1 YKQGYNNYT
10 SYSSSEQYGGYSGA
24 GDYNNSNIGSG
35 GGGFIKS
42 EESSNT
48 KSSQGSDRRNNNLRP
63 VTIKQLHNATPINDS
78 TMSLDGLELRVIK
91 IVGVV
96 IHKTPRPQGIDYMV
110 DDGTGLIDVKV
121 WHDASDE
128 TSVNQKIDIAINT
141 YAKFFGNYRVFSS
154 KKHFAAHIVRPIE
167 DHNEISY
174 HIADVIYSHLYLKK
188 GSNNSSVS
196 NSVNNNESQTRSSG
210 DVGNQDPL
218 QKDIFDLI
226 SKQNNTPMGAD
237 VSEIA
242 QKLAFQYGS
251 DQAVR
256 FAIEDMIGDGRLY
269 VTSDDNHVKTTGC

>member
-1 YKQGYNNYT
+1 VT
-10 SYSSSEQYGGYSGA
+10 SQVITTLHTLQAS
-24 GDYNNSNIGSG
+24 
-35 GGGFIKS
+35 K
-42 EESSNT
+42 SSNT
-48 KSSQGSDRRNNNLRP
+48 KSSQGSDRRNNNLRS

-91 IVGVV
+91 IVGVI

-128 TSVNQKIDIAINT
+128 TSVNKKIDIAINT

-188 GSNNSSVS
+188 GLNNSSVS
-196 NSVNNNESQTRSSG
+196 SSFNNESLTKSSNE
-210 DVGNQDPL
+210 VGNHDSSTPL
-218 QKDIFDLI
+218 NKDIFDLI